1 VLEVGASEE
10 AEVREPDVASVMTT
24 EVVTASPDTLFRDV
38 VETLTEKRVSAV
50 PVVDVDG
57 RPIGVVSEADV
68 LAKQEFHGGSDD
80 IPHDRAGRDRWY
92 RALAHTAGELM
103 TTPVRAVHAQE
114 PLSVAARLLAVA
126 KVRRLFVTDE
136 DGRLV
141 GVVSRRDLL
150 RVYRHSDDDLRARAE
165 ARLAEIGVRPG
176 AVGVRVDSGVI
187 TVDGELSRRGQV
199 DAAARAL
206 PGVVAVRN
214 NLRYL
219 VDDVIVTGSGGWTGF
234 SP

>member
-1 VLEVGASEE
+1 M
-10 AEVREPDVASVMTT
+10 REPNVASVMTT
-24 EVVTASPDTLFRDV
+24 QVVTASPDTLFRDL

-57 RPIGVVSEADV
+57 HPIGVVSEADV
-68 LAKQEFHGGSDD
+68 LAKQEFHGGGDD

-92 RALAHTAGELM
+92 RSLAHTAGELM
-103 TTPVRAVHAQE
+103 TTPVRLVHAHQ
-114 PLSVAARLLAVA
+114 PLSVAARLLSAA
-126 KVRRLFVTDE
+126 KVRRLFVTDG

-150 RVYRHSDDDLRARAE
+150 RVYRHSDDELRARAE
-165 ARLAEIGVRPG
+165 DLLAEIGVPSDT
-176 AVGVRVDSGVI
+176 VRVRADSGVV
-187 TVDGELSRRGQV
+187 TVDGELPRRGQV
-199 DAAARAL
+199 DAAVRAVRAL

-214 NLRYL
+214 DLRYL

>member
-1 VLEVGASEE
+1 M
-10 AEVREPDVASVMTT
+10 REPDVASVMTT
-24 EVVTASPDTLFRDV
+24 QVVTASPDTLFRDL

-50 PVVDVDG
+50 PIVDADG

-103 TTPVRAVHAQE
+103 TTPVRAVHAHE
-114 PLSVAARLLAVA
+114 PLSAAARLLAVA

-150 RVYRHSDDDLRARAE
+150 RVYRHGDDDLRARAE
-165 ARLAEIGVRPG
+165 ALLVEIGVRPD
-176 AVGVRVDSGVI
+176 AVRVRADSGVV

-199 DAAARAL
+199 DAAVRAVRAL

-214 NLRYL
+214 DLRYL
-219 VDDVIVTGSGGWTGF
+219 VDDVVVTGSGAWTGF

>member
-1 VLEVGASEE
+1 M
-10 AEVREPDVASVMTT
+10 REPDVASVMTT
-24 EVVTASPDTLFRDV
+24 EVVTALPDTLFRDV
-38 VETLTEKRVSAV
+38 VETLIEKRVSAV

-68 LAKQEFHGGSDD
+68 LAKQEFHGGGDD

-92 RALAHTAGELM
+92 RALAHTAGEVM
-103 TTPVRAVHAQE
+103 TTPVRAVRAHE

-150 RVYRHSDDDLRARAE
+150 RVYRHSDDDLRVRAE
-165 ARLAEIGVRPG
+165 ALLAEIGVHLDVVR
-176 AVGVRVDSGVI
+176 VRVDSGVI

-199 DAAARAL
+199 DAAVRAVRAL

-214 NLRYL
+214 DLRYL

>member
-1 VLEVGASEE
+1 M
-10 AEVREPDVASVMTT
+10 REPDVASVMTT
-24 EVVTASPDTLFRDV
+24 RVVTASTHTLFRDLA
-38 VETLTEKRVSAV
+38 ETLTDRRVSAV
-50 PVVDVDG
+50 PVVDADG

-68 LAKQEFHGGSDD
+68 LAKQEFHGGGDD

-92 RALAHTAGELM
+92 RSLAHTAGELM
-103 TTPVRAVHAQE
+103 TTPVRAVRADE
-114 PLSVAARLLAVA
+114 PLSVAARLLTAA

-150 RVYRHSDDDLRARAE
+150 RVYRHSDDELRAQVE
-165 ARLAEIGVRPG
+165 SLLTEIGVPPE
-176 AVGVRVDSGVI
+176 AVRVRVDSGVV
-187 TVDGELSRRGQV
+187 TVDGELPRLSQV
-199 DAAARAL
+199 DSAVRAVRAQ

-214 NLRYL
+214 DLRHL
-219 VDDVIVTGSGGWTGF
+219 VDDVLVAGGWTGF